1 MKIALRLIW
10 TMFLLTGIQ
19 SLQAKD
25 DTYTFHGQHTDKL
38 PLVWD
43 DGIPLGNGIMGTL
56 IWQKGE
62 NLRLALDRADLWDLR
77 PVKEFSGPDY
87 SYRFIQEAV
96 KKDDL
101 SEVYK
106 LIDARTSQDIAP
118 TKIPAGAIEF
128 GIQKLGE
135 IKSVE
140 LDIHKAICTIKWKN
154 GTKGQFFT
162 GATDKM
168 GHFKF
173 THLPDTL
180 SIFFQRPQFELEK
193 GIKESH
199 NSLSRLGYKN
209 GKIKEKEN
217 SIYYHQKLYGETAY
231 EVVLKWTYPNKQ
243 TLEGTYC

>member
-1 MKIALRLIW
+1 MKIALRLIL

-25 DTYTFHGQHTDKL
+25 DTYTFHGLHTDKL

-43 DGIPLGNGIMGTL
+43 EGIPLGNGIMGTL

-135 IKSVE
+135 IKSALQE
-140 LDIHKAICTIKWKN
+140 QPIRWGISNLLIFLTLYL
-154 GTKGQFFT
+154 FF
-162 GATDKM
+162 
-168 GHFKF
+168 FNV
-173 THLPDTL
+173 
-180 SIFFQRPQFELEK
+180 
-193 GIKESH
+193 H
-199 NSLSRLGYKN
+199 NSNWKRELKN
-209 GKIKEKEN
+209 LI
-217 SIYYHQKLYGETAY
+217 IP
-231 EVVLKWTYPNKQ
+231 YPV
-243 TLEGTYC
+243 

>member
-1 MKIALRLIW
+1 M
-10 TMFLLTGIQ
+10 
-19 SLQAKD
+19 
-25 DTYTFHGQHTDKL
+25 
-38 PLVWD
+38 VWD
-43 DGIPLGNGIMGTL
+43 EGIPLGNGIMGTL
-56 IWQKGE
+56 IWQKGA

-96 KKDDL
+96 KKNDL

-135 IKSVE
+135 IESVK
-140 LDIHKAICTIKWKN
+140 LDVHKAICTIQWKN

-180 SIFFQRPQFELEK
+180 SIFFNVHNSNWK
-193 GIKESH
+193 KES
-199 NSLSRLGYKN
+199 KN
-209 GKIKEKEN
+209 LI
-217 SIYYHQKLYGETAY
+217 IP
-231 EVVLKWTYPNKQ
+231 YPV
-243 TLEGTYC
+243 